1 MTSRMVS
8 WGDNKPLVSTTSS
21 SLPVSA
27 LSVVSIDTILSD
39 SHMTTLETLGARP
52 AELGVKPK
60 SSLEGTEPMTVD
72 SFLRHDTYYFKDGN
86 VTFSVGDTLYC
97 VHRYFLCRDSVYF
110 STRFAQLGIPDHEP
124 LSTIISLDDVER
136 SDFDALLS
144 ILYPT
149 NFCQDNRSYEQ
160 WRSVIHLSTR
170 WEFASIRKLAL

>member
-8 WGDNKPLVSTTSS
+8 WRDNEPLVSTTPS
-21 SLPVSA
+21 SLSA
-27 LSVVSIDTILSD
+27 LSVFSIDSIVSN
-39 SHMTTLETLGARP
+39 SHMITPKALEARP

-60 SSLEGTEPMTVD
+60 SSLGGADPMTDD
-72 SFLRHDTYYFKDGN
+72 SFPRHDTYYFKDGN
-86 VTFSVGDTLYC
+86 VTFLVGDTLYC

-144 ILYPT
+144 IMYPT
-149 NFCQDNRSYEQ
+149 NFCLYDLSYEQ

-170 WEFASIRKLAL
+170 WGFASIRKLAL